1 MKVRKAV
8 IPAAG
13 LGTRMLPATKAVPK
27 EVLPL
32 ADRPAIQYLVE
43 EAVNSG
49 IQDIIII
56 TSRTKT
62 AVENYFDYS
71 PEIESQLRAVGRGD
85 EADRLRAF
93 ADMAN
98 IVCVRQKEMLGLGH
112 AILTARPYV
121 GDEPFAVLLGDDIIL
136 SERPVTLQLEDAY
149 RAFGGMVIGVQEVPT
164 ELIVKYDSVKMSHL
178 RDNLYD
184 VSAVKEKPR
193 PEEIYSNYAILGRY
207 ILTSKIF
214 DILEHLPPGHGGEIQ
229 LTDAIC
235 AACGSERITAVDF
248 EGRRFDTGNMRGYL
262 EAQIEISLQNPRVGD
277 WLRAYSKSVQK
288 RCKRFN
294 TRRLCLFRE
303 AEKPLPSPQAVK

>member
-1 MKVRKAV
+1 MKVKKAV

-56 TSRTKT
+56 TSRTKS

-93 ADMAN
+93 SDMAN

-136 SERPVTLQLEDAY
+136 SKRPVTLQLEDAY
-149 RAFGGMVIGVQEVPT
+149 REFGGMVIGVQEVPT

-178 RDNLYD
+178 RDNFYD

-207 ILTSKIF
+207 LLTSKIF
-214 DILEHLPPGHGGEIQ
+214 DVLEHLPPGHGGEIQ

-235 AACGSERITAVDF
+235 ASCGIERITAVDF

-262 EAQIEISLQNPRVGD
+262 EAQIEISLQNPIIGD
-277 WLRAYSKSVQK
+277 WLRAYLKERIK
-288 RCKRFN
+288 
-294 TRRLCLFRE
+294 TL
-303 AEKPLPSPQAVK
+303 

>member
-1 MKVRKAV
+1 MKVKKAV

-49 IQDIIII
+49 IEDILII

-71 PEIESQLRAVGRGD
+71 PEIESQLRAVGRGE
-85 EADRLRAF
+85 EAERLRAF

-112 AILTARPYV
+112 AILTAQPYV

-149 RAFGGMVIGVQEVPT
+149 HEFGGMVIGVQEVPT
-164 ELIVKYDSVKMSHL
+164 ELVVKYDSVKMSPL

-184 VSAVKEKPR
+184 VSAVREKPR

-207 ILTSKIF
+207 ILSSEIF
-214 DILEHLPPGHGGEIQ
+214 DVLRHLPPGHGGEIQ
-229 LTDAIC
+229 LTDAIS
-235 AACGSERITAVDF
+235 ALCGTQRITAVDF

-262 EAQIEISLQNPRVGD
+262 EAQIEISLQNPRVGA
-277 WLRAYSKSVQK
+277 WLRDYIKERAK
-288 RCKRFN
+288 
-294 TRRLCLFRE
+294 TL
-303 AEKPLPSPQAVK
+303 

>member
-277 WLRAYSKSVQK
+277 WLRAYLKERAK
-288 RCKRFN
+288 
-294 TRRLCLFRE
+294 TL
-303 AEKPLPSPQAVK
+303 

>member
-1 MKVRKAV
+1 MKVKKAV

-32 ADRPAIQYLVE
+32 ADRPAIQYLIE
-43 EAVNSG
+43 EAVHSG
-49 IQDIIII
+49 IEDIVII
-56 TSRTKT
+56 TSRTK
-62 AVENYFDYS
+62 AAIENYFDYA
-71 PEIESQLRAVGRGD
+71 PELESQLRAVGRD
-85 EADRLRAF
+85 EDARHLRAL

-136 SERPVTLQLEDAY
+136 SERPVIMQLEDAY
-149 RAFGGMVIGVQEVPT
+149 REFGGMVIGVQEVPT
-164 ELIVKYDSVKMSHL
+164 ELVVKYDSVKMSHL
-178 RDNLYD
+178 KENLYD

-214 DILEHLPPGHGGEIQ
+214 DVLEHLPPGHGGEIQ
-229 LTDAIC
+229 LTDAIS
-235 AACGSERITAVDF
+235 ALCGSERITAVDF

-262 EAQIEISLQNPRVGD
+262 EAQIEISLQNPVVGA
-277 WLRAYSKSVQK
+277 WLRDYIKK
-288 RCKRFN
+288 RAK
-294 TRRLCLFRE
+294 TL
-303 AEKPLPSPQAVK
+303 

>member
-193 PEEIYSNYAILGRY
+193 PEDIYSNYAILGRY

-277 WLRAYSKSVQK
+277 WLRAYLKERAK
-288 RCKRFN
+288 
-294 TRRLCLFRE
+294 TL
-303 AEKPLPSPQAVK
+303 

>member
-71 PEIESQLRAVGRGD
+71 PEIESQLHAVGRGD

-136 SERPVTLQLEDAY
+136 SEHPVTLQLEDAY

-277 WLRAYSKSVQK
+277 WLRAYLKERAK
-288 RCKRFN
+288 
-294 TRRLCLFRE
+294 TL
-303 AEKPLPSPQAVK
+303 

>member
-229 LTDAIC
+229 FTDAIC

-277 WLRAYSKSVQK
+277 WLRAYLKERAK
-288 RCKRFN
+288 
-294 TRRLCLFRE
+294 TL
-303 AEKPLPSPQAVK
+303 

>member
-62 AVENYFDYS
+62 VVENYFDYS

-277 WLRAYSKSVQK
+277 WLRAYIKERAK
-288 RCKRFN
+288 
-294 TRRLCLFRE
+294 TL
-303 AEKPLPSPQAVK
+303 

>member
-1 MKVRKAV
+1 MKVKKAV

-43 EAVNSG
+43 EAVHSG

-56 TSRTKT
+56 TSRTKA

-71 PEIESQLRAVGRGD
+71 PEIESQLRAVGRGE
-85 EADRLRAF
+85 EAHRLRAY

-112 AILTARPYV
+112 AILTAQPYV

-136 SERPVTLQLEDAY
+136 SERPVTLQLEEAY
-149 RAFGGMVIGVQEVPT
+149 REFGGMVIGVQEVPT
-164 ELIVKYDSVKMSHL
+164 ELVVKYDSVKMSHL
-178 RDNLYD
+178 RDNFYH
-184 VSAVKEKPR
+184 VSAVREKPR

-207 ILTSKIF
+207 ILSSEIF
-214 DILEHLPPGHGGEIQ
+214 DVLRHLPPGHGGEIQ

-235 AACGSERITAVDF
+235 TLCGTERVTAVDF
-248 EGRRFDTGNMRGYL
+248 EGRRFDTGNLRGYL
-262 EAQIEISLQNPRVGD
+262 EAQIEISLQNPSVGA
-277 WLRAYSKSVQK
+277 WLRDYIKERAK
-288 RCKRFN
+288 
-294 TRRLCLFRE
+294 TL
-303 AEKPLPSPQAVK
+303 